1 MRTRRDRRTAAHEW
15 RRMSGIDLFALRF
28 GLAALA
34 SLGAGWALRALAAT
48 GMRLLPALALQR
60 SAWLLGQL
68 TVAATFVLALLP
80 HGAALRVLPAIAID
94 ELAGVAAGAPTV
106 AAPSSVPAAAAVPAV
121 RPSLPAWPVLAARAW
136 CVIYLLGLAHAAWR
150 WARGQR
156 LLGRLARAG
165 RRLAPAEAQARLH
178 AGGAGDGLAPAGLAV
193 IEVDAPVSPML
204 LGLLAPRLLLP
215 SHLGAFDAL
224 QQQLI
229 VEHELTHLRRGD
241 LHWSAACVLLQT
253 LFWFN
258 PAMRMLGAGL
268 VQAQELGCDRDVLR
282 GRPPAQRKAYAM
294 ALLAQLRLQHP
305 AGGAALAF
313 GAGMSGGMLGARMA
327 LIREP
332 GRALHGRLHGAR
344 ARAGAVAAFAAVL
357 GASLMLQP
365 ALDGHAD
372 HAAGADAGANAGANA
387 AAPLHCIELVDA
399 ASGRRLLHQ
408 GQCDTRIT
416 PASTFNIAVSLMGFD
431 AGILRDEHTPRLPY
445 TPLPGDADWNASWR
459 ASTDPSDWIRNSN
472 VWYAQRVVE
481 GIGAAGFQRYVDGF
495 GYGNRD
501 LSGDHAG
508 ADGKLPAWVG
518 STLQISA
525 AEQAAFLRRVVRREL
540 PLQPRAYEM
549 TARLLRLPGL
559 VDGWTVHGKT
569 GTASARL
576 ADGSDDPHHAY
587 GWFVGWAS
595 KDGRNVVFAE
605 LALVPTQEGSYA
617 GPRLRDDFLRR
628 LPARLRAL

>member
-1 MRTRRDRRTAAHEW
+1 
-15 RRMSGIDLFALRF
+15 MSGIDLFALRF

-34 SLGAGWALRALAAT
+34 SLGAGLGVWALAT
-48 GMRLLPALALQR
+48 IGMRLLPTLALQR

-68 TVAATFVLALLP
+68 TVAAAFASVLLP
-80 HGAALRVLPAIAID
+80 HGDGLRMVPAIAID
-94 ELAGVAAGAPTV
+94 ELAGMPAGAP
-106 AAPSSVPAAAAVPAV
+106 AAPAPASAPAAAALAAPAT
-121 RPSLPAWPVLAARAW
+121 PPATPAWPVLAARAW
-136 CVIYLLGLAHAAWR
+136 CAAYLLGLAHAAWR
-150 WARGQR
+150 LARGQR
-156 LLGRLARAG
+156 LLARLAGAG
-165 RRLAPAEAQARLH
+165 RRLAPGGSPACLH
-178 AGGAGDGLAPAGLAV
+178 DGVAV

-204 LGLLAPRLLLP
+204 LGPFKPRLLLP
-215 SHLGAFDAL
+215 LHLRAFEPL

-229 VEHELTHLRRGD
+229 VAHELTHLRRGD
-241 LHWSAACVLLQT
+241 LHWSAACVLLQA

-258 PAMRMLGAGL
+258 PAMRVLGAGL

-305 AGGAALAF
+305 ANAAGLAF
-313 GAGMSGGMLGARMA
+313 GAGAAGMSGDMLGARMA
-327 LIREP
+327 LIRDP
-332 GRALHGRLHGAR
+332 ARARHGRLRSAGAR
-344 ARAGAVAAFAAVL
+344 AAAVAALAVL
-357 GASLMLQP
+357 LGAGLMLQP
-365 ALDGHAD
+365 ALDGDAGP
-372 HAAGADAGANAGANA
+372 APGSAPARAGAHTGMNLSTGTSTGTAA

-399 ASGRRLLHQ
+399 ASARPLLRQ

-445 TPLPGDADWNASWR
+445 APGYADWNASWR
-459 ASTDPSDWIRNSN
+459 ASTDPTSWIGNSN

-481 GIGAAGFQRYVDGF
+481 GIGAAAVQRYVDGF

-525 AEQAAFLRRVVRREL
+525 TEQAAFLRKVVRREL

-569 GTASARL
+569 GTASPRR
-576 ADGSDDPHHAY
+576 ADGSEDPGHAY

-595 KDGRNVVFAE
+595 KDGRDVVFAE

-617 GPRLRDDFLRR
+617 GPRVRDDFLRR